1 MVASSRGGSESG
13 HRTHNHGVLKQAQNL
28 VAFCELCNSED
39 SEFTFAT
46 KDRLNMNAPHIS
58 IERAVAFL
66 LHDGELDSSEEEHL
80 LRCPECQRLV
90 AEAATTELK
99 RPPDDSIGKKSDS

>member
-1 MVASSRGGSESG
+1 MGS
-13 HRTHNHGVLKQAQNL
+13 
-28 VAFCELCNSED
+28 
-39 SEFTFAT
+39 
-46 KDRLNMNAPHIS
+46 PHIS

-80 LRCPECQRLV
+80 LLCPECQRLV
-90 AEAATTELK
+90 VEGAITELK

>member
-66 LHDGELDSSEEEHL
+66 IHDGELDPSEEEHL
-80 LRCPECQRLV
+80 LRCDECRRLV
-90 AEAATTELK
+90 AEAVTRKLK
-99 RPPDDSIGKKSDS
+99 HPPDGSIGKKSDS